1 MSAQLSRSSE
11 DGRAVRCL
19 LAIKGNET
27 ESALQSVGHVL
38 PSNSRITLVHVI
50 DDRAADEVKA
60 SREGYILHRQ
70 LRKQQVSSMQRADE
84 AGAAGILDRATAD
97 LGRGDQ
103 EGIERR
109 VLRGHPEREVVQ
121 LAQDASF
128 DVVIV
133 FGRRH
138 HGPKS
143 IGKAG
148 RFIVDHVPCTVMVV
162 R

>member
-1 MSAQLSRSSE
+1 
-11 DGRAVRCL
+11 
-19 LAIKGNET
+19 
-27 ESALQSVGHVL
+27 
-38 PSNSRITLVHVI
+38 VHVI
-50 DDRAADEVKA
+50 DDRAADEVKR

-70 LRKQQVSSMQRADE
+70 LQKHQVSSMQRADE
-84 AGAAGILDRATAD
+84 AGAAGILERATTT

-103 EGIERR
+103 GAVERR

-121 LAQDASF
+121 LARDDGV

-143 IGKAG
+143 IGKAA

-162 R
+162 RAEGVSMP